1 MDLEAD
7 VLPRLTLG
15 IAGRFED
22 YASFGSTSVGK
33 IQARFA
39 INDSIALRA
48 TASTGFHAPSPG
60 QSNVETLST
69 TFIPGTTTQVQIGT
83 YRVTSSV
90 AKYYGATTLN
100 PEKSTNLSFGIVL
113 TPIEDLVVTLDAYSI
128 KVDNR
133 IGISQQFTVT
143 QADIDNLA
151 DLSYVGLGG
160 TVQYFTNGFDTKTEG
175 VDLVASYPFNVG
187 AGRLQTTLAYNYNK
201 SSVPS
206 FDPLVITAA
215 RIVDIE
221 HYAPNDR
228 LNLNLDYSVGQ
239 IRASLHGNYYGS
251 FRNEQDYPGQLFSSN
266 TTVDAEFSY
275 EFANQIT
282 ASIGGRNVFD
292 VFPDILNGLNPLT
305 GGLGDGER
313 YPRTGGPFGYN
324 GAFWYL
330 RVGAKF

>member
-1 MDLEAD
+1 VDLEAD

-15 IAGRFED
+15 IAARYED
-22 YASFGSTSVGK
+22 YSSFGSTTVGK
-33 IQARFA
+33 IQGRFE
-39 INDSIALRA
+39 INDAIALRA

-90 AKYYGATTLN
+90 AQYYGATTLD
-100 PEKSTNLSFGIVL
+100 PEESTNLSFGIVL
-113 TPIEDLVVTLDAYSI
+113 TPIADLVLTLDAYSI
-128 KVDNR
+128 DVDNR
-133 IGISQQFTVT
+133 IGISQQFKVT
-143 QADIDNLA
+143 QADIDALA
-151 DLSYVGLGG
+151 DLAYVGLGG

-175 VDLVASYPFNVG
+175 MDLVGTYLFNVG
-187 AGRLQTTLAYNYNK
+187 AGHLLTTLAYNYNK
-201 SSVPS
+201 STVPS
-206 FDPLVITAA
+206 FDPAVIIPS

-228 LNLNLDYSVGQ
+228 VNLNLDYDLGK
-239 IRASLHGNYYGS
+239 IRASLRANYYGS
-251 FRNEQDYPGQLFSSN
+251 FRNENDYPGQLFSSN

-275 EFANQIT
+275 LFPNNIT
-282 ASIGGRNVFD
+282 ASIGGRNIFD
-292 VFPDILNGLNPLT
+292 VYPDTLNGLNPLT
-305 GGLGDGER
+305 GGLGDGQR